1 MSALDELRPATRLVH
16 AGQPDCSNG
25 TAPVNIPVV
34 RTSTVRFRDCEE
46 MDAIHHRRDGG
57 ETISAY
63 GRHGTETHR
72 ALEEALC
79 TLEGGHRALLCP
91 SGLGAISLSFLALTH
106 SGAHVL
112 ASDNVYQPI
121 KRIDAALLRKMGVE
135 VSFFSAS
142 KDRVQD
148 HLRPNTTLIY
158 SESPGSSLYEMADLQ
173 VLGAEAARRGIALV
187 VDNTWAS
194 GYLFNPLASGA
205 TVSILANTKYISGH
219 SDLMQGA
226 VVLGDPALAKTF
238 DAAYDA
244 MGFCVGADDA
254 YLALRG
260 LRTLGVRM
268 ERHGDNALKVAE
280 HLRRLPR
287 VRRVYCPALPDHPGH
302 ELWKRDF
309 RGTNGLIS
317 VEFDDFEWAR
327 ITAVADH
334 LSLFSIGASWGGYE
348 SLALPTHGDKLASQ
362 SSWSGAAGVLRLHIG
377 LEDPQDLIDDLV
389 RAIDLAANLPIPIG
403 AAIS

>member
-1 MSALDELRPATRLVH
+1 MSGPAGLRPATRLIH
-16 AGQPDCSNG
+16 AGQPDCRHG

-34 RTSTVRFRDCEE
+34 RTSTVRFDDCDR
-46 MDAIHHRRDGG
+46 MDEIHHRRDAG
-57 ETISAY
+57 ETVSAY

-79 TLEGGHRALLCP
+79 ALEGGCRALLAP

-106 SGAHVL
+106 AGAHVL
-112 ASDNVYQPI
+112 VSDNVYQPI

-135 VSFFSAS
+135 VSFFSATR
-142 KDRVQD
+142 DRVQD
-148 HLRPNTTLIY
+148 HLRPNTAMIY
-158 SESPGSSLYEMADLQ
+158 SETPGSTLYEMADLR
-173 VLGAEAARRGIALV
+173 VLGAEAARRGIPLV

-194 GYLFNPLASGA
+194 GYLFNPLAVGA
-205 TVSILANTKYISGH
+205 SVSVLANTKYISGH

-226 VVLGDPALAKTF
+226 VILGDPALAQAF
-238 DAAYDA
+238 DATYDA

-260 LRTLGVRM
+260 LRTLDVRM
-268 ERHGDNALKVAE
+268 ERHGRNALKVAE
-280 HLRRLPR
+280 HLRQLPR

-302 ELWKRDF
+302 DLWQRDF

-317 VEFDDFEWAR
+317 VEFEDFDWRR

-348 SLALPTHGDKLASQ
+348 SLALPTRADKLAFQ
-362 SSWSGAAGVLRLHIG
+362 SSWDGTAGVLRLHIG
-377 LEDPQDLIDDLV
+377 LEDPRDLIDDLQ
-389 RAIDLAANLPIPIG
+389 RAIGLAANLTAPSG
-403 AAIS
+403 R